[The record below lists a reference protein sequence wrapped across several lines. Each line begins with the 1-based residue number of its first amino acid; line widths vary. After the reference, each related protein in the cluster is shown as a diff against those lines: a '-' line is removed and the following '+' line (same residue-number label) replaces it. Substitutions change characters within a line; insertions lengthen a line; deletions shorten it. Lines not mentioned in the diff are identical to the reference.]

1 MEQEADF
8 IKLQSNLTLSLFNMH
23 LETEKIGKEISDL
36 YGLLELMQALKSWGY
51 HIQNLLAHCL
61 KKI

>member
-36 YGLLELMQALKSWGY
+36 YGLL
-51 HIQNLLAHCL
+51 
-61 KKI
+61 